1 MIKLSEFIDKEFQPS
16 EKPKMKNFL
25 KRGSRDQENI
35 QKEPSIYE
43 EPLEPN
49 GRPENRNANVGF
61 NKGFPWSFED
71 PSGIFEDDGQVG
83 KIQQYLIGREFQTL
97 EDVKKMCS
105 RLRQAGYAQSDI
117 EEFLRTYIL

>member
-16 EKPKMKNFL
+16 EKPKMKDFL
-25 KRGSRDQENI
+25 KRASRDQNNVY
-35 QKEPSIYE
+35 KEPSIYE
-43 EPLEPN
+43 EPVITVDH
-49 GRPENRNANVGF
+49 PENTQYQVGKTF
-61 NKGFPWSFED
+61 DD
-71 PSGIFEDDGQVG
+71 PSGMFEDDSQVG

-117 EEFLRTYIL
+117 EEFLRTYIV